1 MAPELKSN
9 KRKGMGLILDSLVR
23 LLILAQNTGASE
35 PSVVTKKQKKADL
48 QPEIVAPRKASKKT
62 KGGVALKKDDAPVP
76 KPAKKPRDE
85 VALQKDDAPVPK
97 PLKTSRKRAAD
108 FFDAED
114 AGTEVVSGVAPG
126 KLKKT
131 KTSKAARDAEPEVQ
145 ATTDK
150 AGKKKTVKAADKP
163 IEGLVVAEKEGK
175 VRKSNGSNTFKA
187 AVGPT
192 EEAAVEKVGKTKTT
206 RGKKPKA
213 ACEPIEESAAVEDTV
228 APTEEDDDGPED
240 DQTAALL
247 KGFESSSEEDISEG
261 EGIILDQIP
270 TLPDD
275 KTLRKKLAGV
285 AKTGSEQPG
294 VIYVG
299 YDSPFHPP
307 EPYPKLIHHS
317 RVPHGFYEHQM
328 RAYFSQFGDIRRL
341 RLSRNRKTGH
351 SKHYAFIEFASSDVA
366 QIVADT
372 MNKYLMFGHILQ
384 VRTIPTAQVLEHLF
398 KGANSR
404 FKPVPRNK
412 IEARKLRLGTDREG
426 WEKRSEREKKRRE
439 SKAEKLK
446 ALGYEYEAPSLRS
459 AKDVLTKG
467 ADENGAA
474 QVEAAK
480 EEEVVQALPEPA
492 TQEPATETRSLTVV
506 QTEPHSVTVTEQVT
520 IKKAKKDAGKVKK
533 GKKTKTA
540 AA

>member
-1 MAPELKSN
+1 
-9 KRKGMGLILDSLVR
+9 
-23 LLILAQNTGASE
+23 
-35 PSVVTKKQKKADL
+35 
-48 QPEIVAPRKASKKT
+48 
-62 KGGVALKKDDAPVP
+62 
-76 KPAKKPRDE
+76 
-85 VALQKDDAPVPK
+85 
-97 PLKTSRKRAAD
+97 
-108 FFDAED
+108 
-114 AGTEVVSGVAPG
+114 
-126 KLKKT
+126 
-131 KTSKAARDAEPEVQ
+131 
-145 ATTDK
+145 
-150 AGKKKTVKAADKP
+150 
-163 IEGLVVAEKEGK
+163 
-175 VRKSNGSNTFKA
+175 
-187 AVGPT
+187 
-192 EEAAVEKVGKTKTT
+192 
-206 RGKKPKA
+206 
-213 ACEPIEESAAVEDTV
+213 
-228 APTEEDDDGPED
+228 
-240 DQTAALL
+240 
-247 KGFESSSEEDISEG
+247 GFESSSEEDISEG

-299 YDSPFHPP
+299 
-307 EPYPKLIHHS
+307 

-412 IEARKLRLGTDREG
+412 IEARKPRLGTDREG